1 MPTPTRQVQEYQGLK
16 GKIRGLEAGEEPDVE
31 LLPGL
36 NKRKLAPPGDSAATK
51 FKFKFIVCSNEHSI
65 KIVFILRIQLQEL
78 QGDPSWI
85 TEPGERAGPLSIG

>member
-1 MPTPTRQVQEYQGLK
+1 MRFLVDAAHWAGHRKMKRNQNRNV
-16 GKIRGLEAGEEPDVE
+16 RGHTGCSEG
-31 LLPGL
+31 
-36 NKRKLAPPGDSAATK
+36 
-51 FKFKFIVCSNEHSI
+51 KFIVCSNEHSI